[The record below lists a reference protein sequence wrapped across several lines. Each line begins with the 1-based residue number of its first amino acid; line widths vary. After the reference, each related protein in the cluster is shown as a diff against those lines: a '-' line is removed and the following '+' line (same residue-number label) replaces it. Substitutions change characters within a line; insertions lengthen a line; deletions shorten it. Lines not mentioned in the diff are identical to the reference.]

1 MRMTGYNYKINY
13 NGSSKVIK
21 RIVDKLN
28 HWAEAMLGT
37 THDTAYYGDLGQIAY
52 EHSQT
57 TGNPH
62 NLTLDDLGLQD
73 VPREIAMIMEA
84 IDGGSD
90 DQWVDHDEN
99 QFVDHDG
106 NELVF
111 HADAQLLGWH

>member
-1 MRMTGYNYKINY
+1 MRMAGYNYKIIY

-28 HWAEAMLGT
+28 NWTSAMLGT
-37 THDTAYYGDLGQIAY
+37 THDTAYYGDLGQTAY

-62 NLTLDDLGLQD
+62 GLTLDDLGIENI
-73 VPREIAMIMEA
+73 PRQIASMGEA
-84 IDGGSD
+84 IGSID
-90 DQWVDHDEN
+90 YWQDHDET

-106 NELVF
+106 DELVF
-111 HADAQLLGWH
+111 HTEAQLLGWH